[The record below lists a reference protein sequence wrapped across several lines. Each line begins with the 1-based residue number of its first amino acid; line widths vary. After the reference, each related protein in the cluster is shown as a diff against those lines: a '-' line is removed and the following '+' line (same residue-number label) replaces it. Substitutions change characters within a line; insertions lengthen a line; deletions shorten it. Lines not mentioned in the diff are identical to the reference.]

1 MTTSASVNKRTGRP
15 PKKVDARKV
24 KKLAGFGLSLAEIAA
39 VMDVSHDTIER
50 RFKDALKAGRERR
63 NGSLRRKQYEVAM
76 TGNATMLIWLGKQH
90 LEQSD
95 SLFVDGPQET
105 VDPKDKLRSFIAGR
119 RTKQE

>member
-1 MTTSASVNKRTGRP
+1 MSRP
-15 PKKVDARKV
+15 RKKVDPEKV
-24 KKLAGFGLSLAEIAA
+24 KQLASLGLCNAEVAA
-39 VMDVSHDTIER
+39 ILDVSPDTIER
-50 RFKDALKAGRERR
+50 RYKDVLRTGRERR
-63 NGSLRRKQYEVAM
+63 NASLRRKQFEVAM

-90 LEQSD
+90 LDQSD